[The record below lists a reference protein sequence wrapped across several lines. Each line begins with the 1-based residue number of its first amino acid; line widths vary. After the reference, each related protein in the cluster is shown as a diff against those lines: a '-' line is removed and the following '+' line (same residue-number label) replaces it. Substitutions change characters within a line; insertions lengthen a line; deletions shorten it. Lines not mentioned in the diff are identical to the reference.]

1 MPRQRSP
8 GGVPSRLYSEVRVK
22 PKCEKKTRM
31 GNKTNIVKGKFEFEK
46 AYQLF

>member
-22 PKCEKKTRM
+22 PKCEKKQEWEI
-31 GNKTNIVKGKFEFEK
+31 KQI
-46 AYQLF
+46 L